1 MKTLFL
7 SLSREGIAARSE
19 LNLEMP
25 MLVWGIAKTTQHCIA
40 SALGPVSQPLCG
52 LCTAQPQQILASQ
65 PCRQRKLRLWLLQ
78 GSSGVVC

>member
-1 MKTLFL
+1 M
-7 SLSREGIAARSE
+7 RSE

-25 MLVWGIAKTTQHCIA
+25 VLMWGTAKTTQHCIA

-65 PCRQRKLRLWLLQ
+65 PCSQRELHLWLLQ
-78 GSSGVVC
+78 GSSDVMR

>member
-25 MLVWGIAKTTQHCIA
+25 VWGIAKTTQHCIA
-40 SALGPVSQPLCG
+40 SALGPVPQPLCG

-65 PCRQRKLRLWLLQ
+65 PCRQRKLHLWLLQ
-78 GSSGVVC
+78 GSSAVVR